1 MVTEQSHLSKVHRG
15 NESRLDGMRGYALA
29 AIGVAGAFALRL
41 LLDPLWGERLPYV
54 SFFLVLLVVMR
65 FAGPGPVAA
74 AAMAGLA
81 LGTWFFVAP
90 RHSFFI
96 ASPVNQVNLTF
107 FVLISIGLVTISIR
121 ERRARAR
128 ELVAQEQLAR
138 TGRELERLAAIV
150 ESSDDA
156 IIGKDLEGT
165 ILSWNAGAQRLYGY
179 GPAEVI
185 GKPITILQ
193 PTDEPGETTALL
205 ERVRNGE
212 PIQHFET
219 MRRTRDGRSLPVSLT
234 ISPVRDSSGTIVGVS
249 TIARDI
255 SARKKAEAERERLV
269 SDLKTALANVKTL
282 RGLLPICSGC
292 KKIRDNKGYWTQI
305 EFYIRDR
312 SDASFTHG
320 ICPDCAERLYGNVL
334 NAAPRI

>member
-1 MVTEQSHLSKVHRG
+1 MSKVYAG
-15 NESRLDGMRGYALA
+15 NDCRFDGIRGYTLA
-29 AIGVAGAFALRL
+29 AVGVAAAFALRL

-54 SFFLVLLVVMR
+54 SFFLALLVLMR
-65 FAGPGPVAA
+65 FAAPGPVAA
-74 AAMAGLA
+74 AAVAGLA

-90 RHSFFI
+90 RHSFFVTN
-96 ASPVNQVNLTF
+96 PVNQVNLTF
-107 FVLISIGLVTISIR
+107 FVLISIGLVTISVR
-121 ERRARAR
+121 ERRAHAR

-138 TGRELERLAAIV
+138 TGRELGRLAAIV

-193 PTDEPGETTALL
+193 SAEELRETTALL
-205 ERVRNGE
+205 ERVRKGE
-212 PIQHFET
+212 PVQHFET
-219 MRRTRDGRSLPVSLT
+219 MRRTRDGRSLAVSLT
-234 ISPVRDSSGTIVGVS
+234 ISPVRDGSGSIVGVS

-255 SARKKAEAERERLV
+255 SERKTAEAERERLV
-269 SDLKTALANVKTL
+269 TDLKTALANVKTL
-282 RGLLPICSGC
+282 RGLLPICSSC
-292 KKIRDNKGYWTQI
+292 KKIRDDKGYWTQI

-320 ICPDCAERLYGNVL
+320 ICPDCAERLYGNVI
-334 NAAPRI
+334 NAAPQV